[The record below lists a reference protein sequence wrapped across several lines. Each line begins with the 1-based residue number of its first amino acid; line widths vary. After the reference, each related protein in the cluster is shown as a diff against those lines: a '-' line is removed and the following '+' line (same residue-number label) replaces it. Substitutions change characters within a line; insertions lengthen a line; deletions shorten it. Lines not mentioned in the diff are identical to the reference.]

1 MSNNATKPR
10 TLLAHAALAELQ
22 QQGRHERY
30 LARFE
35 ADDDVPTTP
44 HPLDSAQ
51 ARRAAK

>member
-22 QQGRHERY
+22 QQGRYERN
-30 LARFE
+30 LARFD
-35 ADDDVPTTP
+35 ADDDLLMIN
-44 HPLDSAQ
+44 PLDSAQ

>member
-22 QQGRHERY
+22 QQGRYERN

-35 ADDDVPTTP
+35 ADDDLLMLPN
-44 HPLDSAQ
+44 PLDSAQ